1 MFRSL
6 LAPFN
11 KCCFGSSED
20 AAEDEPQAHDDLT
33 QAVPAIIQVD
43 EITPSRPKRMREDE
57 GDNLS
62 VAGCVEMRNWHKD
75 QKQESPIAQH
85 AAVPEGQS
93 IHKKLK
99 PSEEFEM
106 VEMQPGKVATLATEN
121 ISTSATVA
129 QDANAEE

>member
-11 KCCFGSSED
+11 KCCSGSPED

-33 QAVPAIIQVD
+33 QAVPPNIEVD
-43 EITPSRPKRMREDE
+43 EITPSRAKRMREDE

-75 QKQESPIAQH
+75 QKQESPIVQD

-93 IHKKLK
+93 IHKKIK

-106 VEMQPGKVATLATEN
+106 MEMQSGKVATLATEN
-121 ISTSATVA
+121 IPTSVTVA
-129 QDANAEE
+129 QDANAEG